1 MKKSLAA
8 VVLAVCTLVLIAASA
23 FAARDAAISFELR
36 NRSSRT
42 ISRVYVHD
50 TSVSASDW
58 DADDLVFK
66 GEIYPGESALISFI
80 PENPRA
86 NRYHMRLRI
95 DGEDYDYTKINLGAL
110 EVVTLLRTLSLED
123 TE

>member
-66 GEIYPGESALISFI
+66 GESIISYADYAI
-80 PENPRA
+80 AMIDEA
-86 NRYHMRLRI
+86 TKGDHIQQRI
-95 DGEDYDYTKINLGAL
+95 S
-110 EVVTLLRTLSLED
+110 VVRK
-123 TE
+123 